1 VSELTPCNRCN
12 LEAMKRRAKERGV
25 EVVVKVVYNPKDPMR
40 GWTSARYSDE
50 EEPCAYFQVLTEACS
65 C

>member
-1 VSELTPCNRCN
+1 VSELTLCNRCN
-12 LEAMKRRAKERGV
+12 LEAMQRRAKARGV
-25 EVVVKVVYNPKDPMR
+25 EVIVTVHTEPDDEWR

-50 EEPCAYFQVLTEACS
+50 DKPGAWFKVLTEACA

>member
-1 VSELTPCNRCN
+1 MSELTPCNRCT
-12 LEAMKRRAKERGV
+12 LVGMQRRARARGV
-25 EVVVKVVYNPKDPMR
+25 EVIVAVVVHPDDPMR

-50 EEPCAYFQVLTEACS
+50 PEPSAWFQVLTEACA

>member
-1 VSELTPCNRCN
+1 MSELTPCNRCS
-12 LEAMKRRAKERGV
+12 LEAMKRRATKRGV
-25 EVVVKVVYNPKDPMR
+25 EVIVEVVHHPNDPMR

-50 EEPCAYFQVLTEACS
+50 DEPAAWFQVLTEACA

>member
-1 VSELTPCNRCN
+1 MSKLTPCNRCN
-12 LEAMKRRAKERGV
+12 LKQMQRLAHIRGIEVFV
-25 EVVVKVVYNPKDPMR
+25 EVVICPDDPMR

-50 EEPCAYFQVLTEACS
+50 PKPSAWFQALTEACA